1 MTNNQQSLIIQFKV
15 NGEIVMNL
23 RSGGVYFEM
32 YAGTSGFAFLQN
44 INDGGQPIAILSSLD
59 RFIEFFV
66 DVDIPNSYDRN
77 SVNNL
82 SANIDFNSYVL
93 Q

>member
-1 MTNNQQSLIIQFKV
+1 
-15 NGEIVMNL
+15 MNL